1 MTDFV
6 RRIRKAHNGNL
17 VEHGWRCGAG
27 KPDDSCSIGH
37 AQPALHCGLVGC
49 RHANSPLG
57 SRPFFSCARLWG
69 WAKGARMKCLN
80 MIGPQVRRLRYQR
93 GWSQEKLAEKLQL
106 LGWDISRA
114 GLGKIES
121 RLVHV
126 EEYELLYF
134 ARAFNVRLDDLFP
147 PIDTGR
153 QIHEVVA
160 ELMRRKPQ
168 RGDGPTKALAL
179 GLVARAPRRW
189 SG

>member
-1 MTDFV
+1 
-6 RRIRKAHNGNL
+6 
-17 VEHGWRCGAG
+17 
-27 KPDDSCSIGH
+27 
-37 AQPALHCGLVGC
+37 
-49 RHANSPLG
+49 
-57 SRPFFSCARLWG
+57 
-69 WAKGARMKCLN
+69 